1 VAGPDG
7 RRERGGRS
15 GPGESR
21 GLSDLATSYRKAA
34 PYMAAST
41 QLVAAVGIFT
51 ALGWWGD
58 EKLGHR
64 VPWMLLLGAAVGMV
78 GGFVSFFRTV
88 LGKRKP

>member
-1 VAGPDG
+1 MTGPDEKNDRG
-7 RRERGGRS
+7 RQSGGGERD
-15 GPGESR
+15 
-21 GLSDLATSYRKAA
+21 LSDLAASYRTAG

-41 QLVAAVGIFT
+41 RLVAAVGIFT

-58 EKLGHR
+58 EKLSHR

>member
-1 VAGPDG
+1 MTGPDG
-7 RRERGGRS
+7 RDDRGK
-15 GPGESR
+15 PAGEKN
-21 GLSDLATSYRKAA
+21 LSDLATSYRKAA

-41 QLVAAVGIFT
+41 QLVATVGVFT

-58 EKLGHR
+58 EKLSHR

>member
-1 VAGPDG
+1 VTGPDG
-7 RRERGGRS
+7 RRDCGSKAGG
-15 GPGESR
+15 EEKN
-21 GLSDLATSYRKAA
+21 LSDLASSYRKAA

-41 QLVAAVGIFT
+41 QLVAAVAIFT
-51 ALGWWGD
+51 LLGWWGD

-88 LGKRKP
+88 LGKGKR